1 MSRRV
6 LVPLGLLA
14 STDDPTGYHV
24 GEMYFNTTSNKVKI
38 YTGATWVDVN
48 TYSVNALDGGTP

>member
-14 STDDPTGYHV
+14 ATSDPTGYYV

-48 TYSVNALDGGTP
+48 TDSVNALDGGTP